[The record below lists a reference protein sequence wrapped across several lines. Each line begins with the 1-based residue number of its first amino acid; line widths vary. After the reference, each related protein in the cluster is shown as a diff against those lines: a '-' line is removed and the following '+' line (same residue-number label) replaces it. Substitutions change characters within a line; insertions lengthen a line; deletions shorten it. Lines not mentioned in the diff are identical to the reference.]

1 MNNPLNVIGNNHPK
15 DGLFLVIL
23 NGQYQWVFLALKKNH
38 KIFLQLFGF
47 LKSFQYLCTESEQ
60 KEKTMTEKDTN
71 NSSTSSVDKI
81 LSHQLFVVEKDPIK
95 DKAWEKQQEKAL
107 QQQSPKV
114 EVNEVVQESHKP
126 RMAEVYSNDL
136 QTLKIWFDSKQFTK
150 ELEESIRQLPKTLFS
165 DDTIEYYI
173 QERVKKEEEIMALAL
188 ATV

>member
-1 MNNPLNVIGNNHPK
+1 M
-15 DGLFLVIL
+15 
-23 NGQYQWVFLALKKNH
+23 A
-38 KIFLQLFGF
+38 
-47 LKSFQYLCTESEQ
+47 
-60 KEKTMTEKDTN
+60 EKDIN

-107 QQQSPKV
+107 QQQSKNV
-114 EVNEVVQESHKP
+114 EVKEAVQETHKP
-126 RMAEVYSNDL
+126 KMIDVSNTDI
-136 QTLKIWFDSKQFTK
+136 QTLRIWFDSKQFTK
-150 ELEESIRQLPKTLFS
+150 ELEESIRQLQKSLFS

>member
-1 MNNPLNVIGNNHPK
+1 MGCYCI
-15 DGLFLVIL
+15 
-23 NGQYQWVFLALKKNH
+23 KKNH
-38 KIFLQLFGF
+38 KIFLQLFRF
-47 LKSFQYLCTESEQ
+47 LKSFLYLCTESEQ
-60 KEKTMTEKDTN
+60 KEKAMAEQDIN

-95 DKAWEKQQEKAL
+95 DKAWEKQQEKAI

-114 EVNEVVQESHKP
+114 EVKEAVQETHKP
-126 RMAEVYSNDL
+126 RMAEVYNNDL
-136 QTLKIWFDSKQFTK
+136 QTLRIWYDSKPFTK

-173 QERVKKEEEIMALAL
+173 QDRVKKEEEIMAMAL

>member
-1 MNNPLNVIGNNHPK
+1 M
-15 DGLFLVIL
+15 
-23 NGQYQWVFLALKKNH
+23 A
-38 KIFLQLFGF
+38 
-47 LKSFQYLCTESEQ
+47 
-60 KEKTMTEKDTN
+60 EKDTN

-114 EVNEVVQESHKP
+114 EVKEAIQETHKQ

-136 QTLKIWFDSKQFTK
+136 QTLRIWYDSKPFTK
-150 ELEESIRQLPKTLFS
+150 ELEESLRQLPKSLFS
-165 DDTIEYYI
+165 DDTIEYYL
-173 QERVKKEEEIMALAL
+173 QERVKKEEEINAMAL